1 MKSED
6 EVRYELDLLFE
17 AYYECKRRI
26 KDKNTTKSSR
36 KTYETL
42 ASIFHW
48 RINEAQFILED
59 DISCQIP
66 SEPEWLSQQCS
77 MDLPEIL

>member
-17 AYYECKRRI
+17 AYYECKRHI

-42 ASIFHW
+42 ASIFRW
-48 RINEAQFILED
+48 RINEVQFILED
-59 DISCQIP
+59 EVTVPIP
-66 SEPEWLSQQCS
+66 KEPEWFSLQCS
-77 MDLPEIL
+77 MDLVEY